1 MKQFLTGKNL
11 FISICVIVF
20 IVGLCG
26 SVSES
31 FQLVFISRN
40 TKGLSEIGKVSEIDG
55 SLKRI
60 LVNDVLWFS
69 VRPNDVIYLG
79 DSLETGNE
87 TSTQIELTHI
97 AKGKIKINPDSLVRM
112 KLSMKKPMIV
122 LLQGGVDVSGD
133 ANDNLYVASGLKVE
147 KIQIRKNVIT
157 RVKRTEDGDL
167 EVRVERT
174 DIKNEQ
180 GRAEIG
186 QSKDIWVNSKSEAE
200 NQGSF
205 DWIPR
210 PLQYPY
216 PTDQTAFLHM
226 EEGSRV
232 AIFPKEKC
240 EVSCHLK
247 IMNGEK
253 ISFAQEF
260 KASDD
265 VIALIPYNKQ
275 TDATYRWLLDDGG
288 QATSGVFYIKPY
300 SDSELKK
307 QMQLGHSVEVLS
319 GL

>member
-11 FISICVIVF
+11 FISACVIVF
-20 IVGLCG
+20 ILGLCG

-31 FQLVFISRN
+31 FQLLFISRN
-40 TKGLSEIGKVSEIDG
+40 TKGLTEIGKVAEIDG
-55 SLKRI
+55 SLKRK

-69 VRPNDVIYLG
+69 VRPNDVVYLG

-87 TSTQIELTHI
+87 TSTQIELTHL
-97 AKGKIKINPDSLVRM
+97 AKGKIKINSDSLVRM
-112 KLSMKKPMIV
+112 RLSMKKPMIV

-133 ANDNLYVASGLKVE
+133 ANDSLYVASGLKVE

-157 RVKRTEDGDL
+157 KVKRTEDGDL

-180 GRAEIG
+180 GRTEVG
-186 QSKDIWVNSKSEAE
+186 QSKDIWVNSKAE
-200 NQGSF
+200 ETQDSF

-210 PLQYPY
+210 PFQYPY

-226 EEGSRV
+226 AEGSRL

-240 EVSCHLK
+240 EVLCRLK
-247 IMNGEK
+247 VMSGETV
-253 ISFAQEF
+253 SFAQEF
-260 KASDD
+260 KANDD

-288 QATSGVFYIKPY
+288 QSTSGVFYIKPY
-300 SDSELKK
+300 SETELKK

-319 GL
+319 GI